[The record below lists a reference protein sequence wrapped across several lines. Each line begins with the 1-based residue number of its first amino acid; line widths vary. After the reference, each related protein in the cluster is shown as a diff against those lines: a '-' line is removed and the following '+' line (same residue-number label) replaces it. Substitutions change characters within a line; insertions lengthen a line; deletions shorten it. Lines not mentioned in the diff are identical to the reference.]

1 MQLLDCDMEV
11 YMLSKPENEKGINQL
26 NELKI
31 KEEQQWIENDKNRKR
46 IISTLNIVS
55 LKEYKK
61 SLQ

>member
-1 MQLLDCDMEV
+1 MEV